1 MKKIGKLLK
10 NKSWRWTAGGVMC
23 LVLAAMIFALSS
35 GVGASAE
42 SVNLGNSVSIE
53 LDKDQSGAYLIETED
68 QLEKLGNATEGTSGK
83 IFKLESDIDI
93 NVTSAA
99 TGTFAGTFDGN
110 GHVIT
115 INSVSELV
123 NSDVGTVRE
132 GLLFGTVSGI
142 VQNLIVDI
150 KTDVKYTRTSTASV
164 GTNGKDE
171 VVVSEEA
178 VAPYNGTDEF
188 SSFSSDDTAKQL
200 ADYLN
205 SWESNNNNIITSG
218 GKTYYRVSR
227 NEKVKKTTTY
237 DLNTPGTDQ
246 FGVICGT
253 LDSNAQIAQVYVKGD
268 GILNV
273 IQNAG
278 KVSKTKVAS
287 GTREKYFYYEKNTG
301 SYVDVVQP
309 SATTVNAPT
318 VKFFDKNSVL
328 NDASDSD
335 SNGVKISVSA
345 PKYVEKNGD
354 IVYTVRVFNNG
365 NSAITLSKMSAVQN
379 ETGNVVGTPLSL
391 TNELSAGSSGTYRY
405 TVSGVEDNLNVKFKL
420 EYNYTVVTEEIVPD
434 TGEEGENQAAEA
446 NGTSTTSK
454 IENKS
459 ATITT
464 NTGIETTVVDTSSA
478 QASPSAG
485 EGLKLTLTPEKANYL
500 ANGLVDVTYTLTLS
514 NQVAEPANANERV
527 LKIKKDDIVFNI
539 DNASQT
545 IAWTQNNQ
553 NFSETTIGPNGNITL
568 KGTLTLEHT
577 SGVAEHKASVTVTP
591 SVQENT
597 YTNVA
602 TYKYIEVVPDSQ
614 SQYGKEEYD
623 TAVDGPAEVAKGN
636 HLNAGII
643 AGTSKGSIT
652 NTKQDMLINGSSYN
666 GNTSEL
672 NVGGIVGK
680 AEGGTASNLFILG
693 TQNYAGQNSILPT
706 DSILDG
712 GTKPNDT
719 NWTSY
724 SKFESTG
731 EKANEF
737 DLAWLVKAEK
747 ESSTESEGIR
757 YFTYSDPVNGA
768 IHVEIPLDK
777 RITGKDLRYTVAY
790 NARKSL
796 DDASE
801 DEIYVDNNMELGQ
814 SGYYRHINSYATDG
828 YYHYTTPA
836 VDLNAANFVYPYIEG
851 FSLYNMSANVTRTNN
866 PLNDKVEISFTNGTA
881 VVSDLNG
888 KIYYEI
894 NSTVIPT
901 SESDE
906 VNISSG
912 IANIPFEISPSYY
925 QITPVIGGYIYPTET
940 TDSFNNR
947 APLPA
952 PIVTCFDYYNAS
964 GAKNSYKVFKTNE
977 KYEAG
982 IDMLITPS
990 DDENNVAD
998 YTLRYKFTEHLLDSD
1013 KWNSTTNEYIGSD
1026 KIMSDALEYIDA
1038 AVIPENMAG
1047 KKLYLYVEV
1056 SKKNYT
1062 PAIYYYGPFD
1072 VTNKT
1077 KLVDSLNGTLVGD
1090 EDGEVDNRVLDGD
1103 VVTLAVSPENENAS
1117 GIQYMVSTVPTTS
1130 YTWTDYT
1137 EDGITLSEKNGEYI
1151 YARIEYDENKYSEP
1165 QLFDYIFGSA
1175 CGSPI
1180 ITPNTGL
1187 STSGEGAAATIEPTT
1202 LIGLS
1207 SRTADAT
1214 VFYVKSNPDDPTQ
1227 SMAINM
1233 ERTTTPTNSS
1243 SDGTIEGEYKY
1254 FVVNNRWY
1262 RTKNTRVEKYTS
1274 GLNLSHSEDEPT
1286 YMYITAVALAD
1297 GYDSSDELTF
1307 IYKVKPPQQVKA
1319 PEAAFET
1326 RFTPG
1331 GEEIETATVSKGG
1344 KLSFYSVT
1352 PGATLYY
1359 AIGTEGEEWEEIPED
1374 GVSVEGNYGGN
1385 YVVRVQAKKYT
1396 TNDASE
1402 QVETML
1408 PSEIITFVYK
1418 IAEQELANAPTATPG
1433 TSADVPTTVIPGNKI
1448 LLSTTTKG
1456 ASIFFTTDGTTPQ
1469 VEFVDVTSEDGTTS
1483 KKYQPV
1489 KDTTTEE
1496 YDSSEGIV
1504 MPSDGKDYFTI
1515 TAIAVK
1521 EGLGNS
1527 PEARFTYIY
1536 PDAVLAPYANID
1548 SGKVELN
1555 TQVLLKNLTEGA
1567 VIYYNVAYGAD
1578 VKEENVE
1585 DPTLSS
1591 TVFNEEYPFT
1601 ITQKTIIKAM
1611 AAKDGVKSIVAT
1623 FTYDPMAQLAAPTA
1637 SIETGSVVSN
1647 GTVLQ
1652 LSAAKG
1658 ATIYYTIDGSD
1669 PTDAENT
1676 AVMSG
1681 NSVTLNGEP
1690 GGQMTIKAFAKAAD
1704 NSRSEVATFT
1714 YQFSQNTMG
1723 GVTANIA
1730 TGSTVS
1736 NGTKIILMSDV
1747 TGADIYYTTDGDSPI
1762 EHGTKGTT
1770 VEVNG
1775 TPGTSFTIKAVA
1787 KVNGE
1792 PGIVS
1797 TFIYK
1802 IKDKPD
1808 EPTASP
1814 AGGTLTVAT
1823 RVSLDSSEEKI
1834 YYTTDGTEPTKSSN
1848 LYSEPILINR
1858 TTTLK
1863 AIAVSEDGEVSDVA
1877 TFQYTAAPR
1886 AGMPKADQENGQVLE
1901 PGTKIKLWSDTSNA
1915 VIYYTTDGTDPT
1927 VDNLDS
1933 LLVYD
1938 SDGIEINR
1946 SVTIKAAA
1954 SLDGMQ
1960 LSKVS
1965 TWNYIVEIIPAVEM
1979 KKEEAEKLAEE
1990 GLQDTNIE
1998 NLERKNEKEEAE
2010 GYKRVLK
2017 EKECNTM
2024 VISSKENIADNAVL
2038 YTEEKEINP
2047 MAVRNAKTVFGND
2060 YTILSEYEVR
2070 LKSGKSFVQP
2080 KGEVDVVIPIPDG
2093 YENATLTVVTVNSD
2107 NKLTTLETRRENGM
2121 LYASTTSVKDF
2132 AVVGLASPEENSRT
2146 FPYLLLLEITAGA
2159 ALLIGIGYYAM
2170 EKWKKYKKRK

>member
-1 MKKIGKLLK
+1 MKFRERIGKIWK
-10 NKSWRWTAGGVMC
+10 KKSTRYGVAGTLC
-23 LVLAAMIFALSS
+23 LAVAGLIFALNMGSEAQAETINIGNQTFTSNES
-35 GVGASAE
+35 GVYEISTSEQLLALSDETIE
-42 SVNLGNSVSIE
+42 SGNS
-53 LDKDQSGAYLIETED
+53 
-68 QLEKLGNATEGTSGK
+68 
-83 IFKLESDIDI
+83 FKLTQDIEAEIIDL
-93 NVTSAA
+93 A
-99 TGTFAGTFDGN
+99 TGTFGGTFDGN
-110 GHVIT
+110 GHIIT
-115 INSVSELV
+115 ITTPAEGLASK
-123 NSDVGTVRE
+123 GTTGASE
-132 GLLFGTVSGI
+132 GLLFGTVTGT
-142 VQNLIVDI
+142 VANLIVEIPSDI
-150 KTDVKYTRTSTASV
+150 KYTRNSKV
-164 GTNGKDE
+164 GINENSFDE
-171 VVVSEEA
+171 EIKAVEEA
-178 VAPYNGTDEF
+178 KAPYDGTEKF
-188 SSFSSDDTAKQL
+188 SKYSLDADTRKLATELKQSGVKEKI
-200 ADYLN
+200 DGIEYN
-205 SWESNNNNIITSG
+205 KVSVEESVI
-218 GKTYYRVSR
+218 
-227 NEKVKKTTTY
+227 KTTAYKMNDTQ
-237 DLNTPGTDQ
+237 TDQ
-246 FGVICGT
+246 FGIICGT
-253 LDSNAQIAQVYVKGD
+253 LDSNAVIDRVYVKGNEN
-268 GILNV
+268 IVLNV
-273 IQNAG
+273 IQNADPI
-278 KVSKTKVAS
+278 SNTKTQS
-287 GTREKYFYYEKNTG
+287 GTRNRYFYYEESTGSYTTEVTPSSASVNAPAIQVYNGNKKQTENSENSIISAAISAPYYVESDEAVTYNVTITNKHSADITITGIDESNSSGDWKHAGGTAAVNWSEETLMPGAHKTYEYTISGGINNANFTVNYQYVEQKTEYTVVAITSTVVNTG
-301 SYVDVVQP
+301 S
-309 SATTVNAPT
+309 VN
-318 VKFFDKNSVL
+318 
-328 NDASDSD
+328 
-335 SNGVKISVSA
+335 
-345 PKYVEKNGD
+345 
-354 IVYTVRVFNNG
+354 
-365 NSAITLSKMSAVQN
+365 
-379 ETGNVVGTPLSL
+379 
-391 TNELSAGSSGTYRY
+391 GSS
-405 TVSGVEDNLNVKFKL
+405 SG
-420 EYNYTVVTEEIVPD
+420 
-434 TGEEGENQAAEA
+434 
-446 NGTSTTSK
+446 
-454 IENKS
+454 
-459 ATITT
+459 
-464 NTGIETTVVDTSSA
+464 SSMD
-478 QASPSAG
+478 
-485 EGLKLTLTPEKANYL
+485 LTLKPKQQNYL
-500 ANGLVDVTYTLTLS
+500 ANGST
-514 NQVAEPANANERV
+514 QVLYE
-527 LKIKKDDIVFNI
+527 L
-539 DNASQT
+539 T
-545 IAWTQNNQ
+545 IANNITGDNVSAVDLTIDASGIAFKLNNATQSISWTQNGNP
-553 NFSETTIGPNGNITL
+553 FTSAEISNGGSITL
-568 KGTLTLEHT
+568 EGALTLQ
-577 SGVAEHKASVTVTP
+577 SGDDSTQYSASVTVTP
-591 SVQENT
+591 AKQENT
-597 YTNVA
+597 YENV
-602 TYKYIEVVPDSQ
+602 TYY
-614 SQYGKEEYD
+614 QYKDNLTITEADNSIDWKEEAWG
-623 TAVDGPAEVAKGN
+623 TEKVTKGN

-652 NTKQDMLINGSSYN
+652 QIKQDMLINGSSYD
-666 GNTSEL
+666 GNTAEL
-672 NVGGIVGK
+672 NVGGIIGK
-680 AEGGTASNLFILG
+680 EGENAIASNLYILG
-693 TQNYAGQNSILPT
+693 TQNYAGENSALPT
-706 DSILDG
+706 DSIVEG
-712 GTKPNDT
+712 GTKPNNT

-724 SKFESTG
+724 NKYESTG
-731 EKANEF
+731 EASESF
-737 DLAWLVKAEK
+737 DLAWLIKAEK
-747 ESSTESEGIR
+747 ESSTESENVE
-757 YFTYSDPVNGA
+757 YFTYSNPVDGL
-768 IHVEIPLDK
+768 ITVGIPVDK
-777 RITGKDLRYTVAY
+777 RITAKDLSYTVAY

-1469 VEFVDVTSEDGTTS
+1469 VEFVDVKSEDGTTS

-1808 EPTASP
+1808 GPTASP

-2170 EKWKKYKKRK
+2170 EKWKKYKKYKKRK